1 MSFDIQHDVSLQALN
16 TLAVPSRAAH
26 YVSLDTTAALP
37 ELLALARREGWP
49 VTVLGEGSNVVLG
62 EAISG
67 LLLHQQCRGIA
78 ILEHTTDHAVLEVAA
93 GENWHQFVAW
103 SLQRGLYGLENLALI
118 PGTVGAA
125 PIQNIGAYGVEVG
138 RYIERV
144 NCRTLADGAALQLAA
159 GDCEFAYRDSVFK
172 GRLRDAAVVES
183 VVFRL
188 PRTPRVEI
196 SYPSLA
202 AWLEGRGIGAP
213 TAQEFFDAVVAIRRS
228 RLPDPA
234 EMPNAGSFFKNPVV
248 ADEALGSLLQQ
259 FPALPH
265 FPDTGHPGRHKLAAA
280 WLIEQCGFKQFGDA
294 AVHVHPEHALV
305 IVNPQHRAGAEILV
319 LAERIV
325 TAVED
330 RFGLQLEREPRC
342 YG

>member
-1 MSFDIQHDVSLQALN
+1 
-16 TLAVPSRAAH
+16 
-26 YVSLDTTAALP
+26 
-37 ELLALARREGWP
+37 
-49 VTVLGEGSNVVLG
+49 
-62 EAISG
+62 

-78 ILEHTTDHAVLEVAA
+78 TLEDSADHALLEVAA
-93 GENWHQFVAW
+93 GENWHRFVAS
-103 SLQRGLYGLENLALI
+103 SLQSGLFGLENLALI

-144 NCRTLADGAALQLAA
+144 NCRTLPDGEALQLAGA
-159 GDCEFAYRDSVFK
+159 DCEFGYRDSVFK
-172 GRLRDAAVVES
+172 GHLRDAAVVES

-196 SYPSLA
+196 SYPALA
-202 AWLEGRGIGAP
+202 AWLEGRGIDAP
-213 TAQEFFDAVVAIRRS
+213 TPQQVFDAVVAIRRS

-234 EMPNAGSFFKNPVV
+234 ETPNAGSFFKNPVV
-248 ADEALGSLLQQ
+248 TDAALASLLRQ

-265 FPDTGHPGRHKLAAA
+265 FPDTDRPGCHKLAAA

-294 AVHVHPEHALV
+294 AVHVHLEHALV
-305 IVNPQHRAGAEILV
+305 IVNPQHRPGAEILA

-325 TAVED
+325 AVVEG
-330 RFGLQLEREPRC
+330 RFGLRLEREPRC